1 MNCREFGTLLMDLV
15 YDEIDPGAG
24 AAAREHAAGCEAC
37 RARLEAVR
45 GTRECLRTLD
55 EPLPDVAFLAL
66 PGAGPTPARV
76 AAFPPRR
83 RRWAAVAAA
92 VAVCLLAGLLVMK
105 TSIRFSN
112 GALEVRIG
120 GGGPEDGASRQE
132 DQLRRLADSIEEN
145 QIQKAYVVV
154 NQMIA
159 ESEERQL
166 QRTLDLIQ
174 NVYQQLEARK
184 GASRGVQGEGVGFA
198 PAAPASAGP
207 LPVALREPDGPSRWE
222 KHTGVTQ

>member
-1 MNCREFGTLLMDLV
+1 MNCREFGTLMMDLV
-15 YDEIDPGAG
+15 YDEIGPGAG
-24 AAAREHAAGCEAC
+24 AAAREHAAGCENC
-37 RARLEAVR
+37 RARLEAVQ
-45 GTRECLRTLD
+45 GTRACLRTLD
-55 EPLPDVAFLAL
+55 EPLPEVPFVALHPTGPARARVVAFA
-66 PGAGPTPARV
+66 
-76 AAFPPRR
+76 PRR

-120 GGGPEDGASRQE
+120 GGRPDDGVSRQE
-132 DQLRRLADSIEEN
+132 EQLQRLADSIEEN
-145 QIQKAYVVV
+145 QIQQAYVVV

-184 GASRGVQGEGVGFA
+184 PGVKGVQGEGVGFT
-198 PAAPASAGP
+198 PAAPAAASP
-207 LPVALREPDGPSRWE
+207 LPVALREPDGLPRWE
-222 KHTGVTQ
+222 KHTGVAQ

>member
-24 AAAREHAAGCEAC
+24 AAAREHAAGCESC
-37 RARLEAVR
+37 RARFETVK
-45 GTRECLRTLD
+45 GTRACLRTLD
-55 EPLPDVAFLAL
+55 EPLPDIPFVALPPAGPPQARVVAFA
-66 PGAGPTPARV
+66 
-76 AAFPPRR
+76 PRR

-92 VAVCLLAGLLVMK
+92 VAVCLLAGLLVMR

-120 GGGPEDGASRQE
+120 GGGPDDGARRQE
-132 DQLRRLADSIEEN
+132 EQLRRLADSIEEN
-145 QIQKAYVVV
+145 QIQQAYVVV

-174 NVYQQLEARK
+174 NVYLQLEARK
-184 GASRGVQGEGVGFA
+184 PGVKGVQGEGVGFS
-198 PAAPASAGP
+198 PAAPTVVGP

-222 KHTGVTQ
+222 KRTGVTQ